1 MGLHKETELWIDAAH
16 QALEE
21 YHPRTLR
28 GLYYN
33 LLSKEIIPAYSE
45 PKKARAM
52 YGKLSRCLVIARQ
65 RGMIPW
71 NWIEDT
77 SRIPHEVSMW
87 DDLSDFGADV
97 IRAYRG
103 NVWNTQPNYLEVWV
117 EKDTMMRI
125 FTEAVKPYGV
135 AVNIG
140 RGYDGWDSI
149 YKASERYKDTDKPT
163 TILYFGDY
171 DPAGEDMF
179 RSLQERLGF
188 FHTSPEIVKC
198 AITPEQIRQYKLP
211 MALPKDKDTKSKRF
225 TENSDGLMCVEL
237 DALSVP
243 VLQTMAKEEIEARL
257 DMEAYRAVLDQDEKE
272 RQQIVQLFSN
282 N

>member
-1 MGLHKETELWIDAAH
+1 MGLHNETKQWIDAAY
-16 QALEE
+16 QALKE

-52 YGKLSRCLVIARQ
+52 YSKLSRCLVAARQ
-65 RGMIPW
+65 KEMIPW
-71 NWIEDT
+71 DWIEDT

-87 DDLSDFGADV
+87 DDVKEFGKCV
-97 IRAYRG
+97 QRSYRS
-103 NVWNTQPNYLEVWV
+103 NVWNTQPVYLEVWV

-125 FTEAVKPYGV
+125 FTEAVEPYGV
-135 AVNIG
+135 VVNIG

-149 YKASERYKDTDKPT
+149 YKASQRYNNTDKPT
-163 TILYFGDY
+163 IILYFGDY

-179 RSLQERLGF
+179 RSLEERLEF
-188 FHTSPEIVKC
+188 FDISVEIVKC
-198 AITPEQIRQYKLP
+198 AITPDQIRQYKLP
-211 MALPKDKDTKSKRF
+211 MALPKDKDTKAKRF
-225 TENSDGLMCVEL
+225 MENSDGLMCVEL

-243 VLQTMAKEEIEARL
+243 VLQSLAKAEVESRL
-257 DMEAYRAVLDQDEKE
+257 DMDAFNAVLNQDEKE
-272 RQQIVQLFSN
+272 RQQITLLFSN

>member
-1 MGLHKETELWIDAAH
+1 MGLHTDTKEWIDAAY
-16 QALEE
+16 QALQE

-52 YGKLSRCLVIARQ
+52 YSKLSRCLVIARQ
-65 RGMIPW
+65 QAMIPW
-71 NWIEDT
+71 DWIEDT

-87 DDLSDFGADV
+87 DDLQDFGQCV
-97 IRAYRG
+97 VRSYRS
-103 NVWNTQPNYLEVWV
+103 NVWNTQPRYLEVWV

-125 FTEAVKPYGV
+125 FTQAVKPYGV
-135 AVNIG
+135 VVNIG

-188 FHTSPEIVKC
+188 FDTSPTIVKC

-225 TENSDGLMCVEL
+225 TDNSDGLMCVEL

-243 VLQTMAKEEIEARL
+243 VLQTMAKDEIEARL
-257 DMEAYRAVLDQDEKE
+257 DMDAFRAVLEQDEKE
-272 RQQIVQLFSN
+272 RQQIMTMFGN